1 MRRLP
6 FAAAVTTALM
16 LIAPAVQAQQSIT
29 VLTGGTSG
37 IYYPLGVA
45 LGKIYEDKIANA
57 KT

>member
-6 FAAAVTTALM
+6 VVAAVAAVLALV
-16 LIAPAVQAQQSIT
+16 APAVQAQQSIN

-37 IYYPLGVA
+37 IYYPLGIA
-45 LGKIYEDKIANA
+45 LGKIYGDRIANA